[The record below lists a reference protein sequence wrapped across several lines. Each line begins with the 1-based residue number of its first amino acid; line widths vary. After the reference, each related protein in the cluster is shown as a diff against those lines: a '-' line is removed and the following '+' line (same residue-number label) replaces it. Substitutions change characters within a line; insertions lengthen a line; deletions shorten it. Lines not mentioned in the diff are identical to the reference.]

1 MPTVDQMTVQDNSTV
16 DITTLRD
23 SRTLVK
29 RETNQRNFSA
39 GGLTSN
45 NNNQRGNTGSE
56 NQYKGKSKQQGPNGP
71 KVVQSCSRDLQQFGA
86 VDKLKNV
93 CNEEFFDDDNDL
105 LAAVADDDFFG
116 IEEDFDMEQ
125 IDQLEKDMQTSAST
139 TANKSIPVKL
149 NMIPSEMLRY
159 DDIFDDDFVDEDIMA
174 NDSDSME
181 IKPLHER
188 ISNGETIG
196 NVHASK
202 QASIASNSSS
212 TKFSDHAKKS
222 SNFNSI
228 IPMSR
233 KSDGNTW
240 RPSNEQS
247 NSSDNMKRGFMGE
260 KNNPRHGCV
269 PLVKCEPVDK
279 TKDLEMKR
287 NPTNTNSD
295 HLATKRLAFT
305 KSSGVLI
312 KRELDNEFDNDASS
326 TEFGGNQHLSAF
338 TQGTCRGCIGDL

>member
-1 MPTVDQMTVQDNSTV
+1 MHTVDQMTVQDNSTA

-45 NNNQRGNTGSE
+45 NSNQRGNTGNE

-86 VDKLKNV
+86 VDKLNNV

-105 LAAVADDDFFG
+105 LAAVADNDFFG

-149 NMIPSEMLRY
+149 NMIPSEMLCY
-159 DDIFDDDFVDEDIMA
+159 DEIFDDDFVDEDILA

-196 NVHASK
+196 HVHASK

-228 IPMSR
+228 IAMSR

-287 NPTNTNSD
+287 NQTNTNSD

-312 KRELDNEFDNDASS
+312 KRELDNEFDNDASP

-338 TQGTCRGCIGDL
+338 TQGNM